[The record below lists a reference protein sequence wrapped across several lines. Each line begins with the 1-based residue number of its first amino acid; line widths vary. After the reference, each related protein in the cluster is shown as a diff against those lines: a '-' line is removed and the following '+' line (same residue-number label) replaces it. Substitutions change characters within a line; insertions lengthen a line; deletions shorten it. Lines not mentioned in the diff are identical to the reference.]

1 MTATLIAGPLVEPVS
16 IGEVR
21 SWLRVDN
28 AEDDVQIAT
37 LIAAARLAIE
47 RATRLALISQ
57 TWRITLDRWPKDGV
71 LHIPLAPFQ
80 SLVSFVTYDASRT
93 ATSVSSSAYTLD
105 SAPLSPRI
113 RLEAALLQPGLAM
126 AGVELQVVV
135 GFGPDGASVPAPLR
149 QAIKQLV
156 ANGFEHRGDD
166 IGRMPEDVRALIAP
180 YRRMRLS

>member
-57 TWRITLDRWPKDGV
+57 T
-71 LHIPLAPFQ
+71 
-80 SLVSFVTYDASRT
+80 
-93 ATSVSSSAYTLD
+93 
-105 SAPLSPRI
+105 
-113 RLEAALLQPGLAM
+113 
-126 AGVELQVVV
+126 
-135 GFGPDGASVPAPLR
+135 
-149 QAIKQLV
+149 
-156 ANGFEHRGDD
+156 
-166 IGRMPEDVRALIAP
+166 
-180 YRRMRLS
+180 